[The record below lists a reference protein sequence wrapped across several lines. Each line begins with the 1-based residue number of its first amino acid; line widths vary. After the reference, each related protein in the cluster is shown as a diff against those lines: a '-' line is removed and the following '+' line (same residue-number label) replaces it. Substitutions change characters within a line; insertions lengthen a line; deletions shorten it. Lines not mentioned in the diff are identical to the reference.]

1 MNILKSHDMKV
12 KIGITE
18 AHLKSN
24 ISILSSTLANQMTFY
39 VKLRKFHWNVS
50 GPSFMELHLLFEG
63 QYKKLE
69 MAIDETAE
77 RIGKLGGKTIGTL
90 KEFADL
96 TVIKESPNEYPEQ
109 KDMLSELIADHET
122 LIIQLRKDVDIS
134 EDENKDAGT
143 ADFLTGLMLEH
154 ETMAWKLRRY
164 LE

>member
-1 MNILKSHDMKV
+1 MKI

-18 AHLKSN
+18 ANLKNSTT
-24 ISILSSTLANQMTFY
+24 ILTSALANQMTLY

-50 GPSFMELHLLFEG
+50 GASFMEFHLLFEG

-69 MAIDETAE
+69 VAIDETAE
-77 RIGKLGGKTIGTL
+77 RIGKLGGRTIGTL
-90 KEFADL
+90 KEFAEL

-109 KDMLSELIADHET
+109 KDMLKELIADHET
-122 LIIQLRKDVDIS
+122 IIIQLRKDVESS
-134 EDENKDAGT
+134 EAENKDAGT
-143 ADFLTGLMLEH
+143 ADFLTGLMLDH

>member
-1 MNILKSHDMKV
+1 MKV

-18 AHLKSN
+18 AHLKN
-24 ISILSSTLANQMTFY
+24 GISMLSSALANQMTLY
-39 VKLRKFHWNVS
+39 VKLRKFHWNVY
-50 GPSFMELHLLFEG
+50 GPSFMEFHLLFEG

-69 MAIDETAE
+69 KAIDETAE

-109 KDMLSELIADHET
+109 KDMLKELIADHET
-122 LIIQLRKDVDIS
+122 MIVQMRKDVDSS
-134 EDENKDAGT
+134 EEDNKDTGT
-143 ADFLTGLMLEH
+143 ADFLTRLMLDH

>member
-1 MNILKSHDMKV
+1 MKV

-18 AHLKSN
+18 AHLKN
-24 ISILSSTLANQMTFY
+24 GISMLSSALANQMTLY
-39 VKLRKFHWNVS
+39 VKLRKFHWNVY
-50 GPSFMELHLLFEG
+50 GPSFMEFHLLFEG

-69 MAIDETAE
+69 KAIDETAE

-109 KDMLSELIADHET
+109 KDMLKELIADHET
-122 LIIQLRKDVDIS
+122 MIIQMRKDVDSS
-134 EDENKDAGT
+134 EEDNKDTGT
-143 ADFLTGLMLEH
+143 ADFLTRLMLDH

>member
-1 MNILKSHDMKV
+1 
-12 KIGITE
+12 
-18 AHLKSN
+18 
-24 ISILSSTLANQMTFY
+24 
-39 VKLRKFHWNVS
+39 
-50 GPSFMELHLLFEG
+50 MEFHLLFEG

-69 MAIDETAE
+69 VAIDETAE

-90 KEFADL
+90 KEFAEL

-109 KDMLSELIADHET
+109 KDMLKELIADHET
-122 LIIQLRKDVDIS
+122 IIIQLRKDVDSS
-134 EDENKDAGT
+134 EEENKDAGT